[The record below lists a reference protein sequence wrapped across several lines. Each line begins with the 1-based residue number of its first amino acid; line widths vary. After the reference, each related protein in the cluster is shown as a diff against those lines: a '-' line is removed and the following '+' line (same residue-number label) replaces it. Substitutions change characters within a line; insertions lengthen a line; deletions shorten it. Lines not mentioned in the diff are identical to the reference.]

1 MEEYRIGVMI
11 ADISSKD
18 RLKLKDLL
26 ESLPE

>member
-1 MEEYRIGVMI
+1 VGVMI
-11 ADISSKD
+11 VDISSKD